1 MTATVT
7 TLNTVNL
14 ATYAAEKLDQGIYLI
29 TVRTDV
35 KYPAVP
41 LNILPNGYSYP
52 TTINFRQVSLA
63 VVNPC
68 TRTTIPAKTIP
79 TLSQFVS
86 FTTTPKQSFIF

>member
-14 ATYAAEKLDQGIYLI
+14 ATYTADKVYKGSYTF
-29 TVRTDV
+29 TVTTTP

-41 LNILPNGYSYP
+41 VAILPNGYTYP
-52 TTINFRQVSLA
+52 TTSASRDVSL
-63 VVNPC
+63 VVVDPC

-79 TLSQFVS
+79 AL
-86 FTTTPKQSFIF
+86 

>member
-14 ATYAAEKLDQGIYLI
+14 ATYTANKFYIGSYTI
-29 TVRTDV
+29 TVRTTV

-52 TTINFRQVSLA
+52 TTLNWRDVSLA
-63 VVNPC
+63 VVDPC
-68 TRTTIPAKTIP
+68 TRTTIPDKTIP
-79 TLSQFVS
+79 ALSQFVG